1 MADKIV
7 FVDVDGV
14 LNTPRTQRR
23 LNVCSEFSFVDT
35 RKVLRLR
42 DIVERTGA
50 QLVLSSTWRFGADP
64 KAFYLEKMAYCELL
78 EEFRRVRCPIWTD
91 ITPYLPSAKRWQEIN
106 AWLLLHPEVDEY
118 IIIDDWGEDEF
129 RPMMDR
135 LVRCSP
141 MHGLNKER
149 AELAIKMLG
158 EIDNEQDTGV

>member
-1 MADKIV
+1 MGIKCI

-14 LNTPRTQRR
+14 LNCSKTQKR
-23 LNVCSEFSFVDT
+23 LDISHEFFFVDT

-78 EEFRRVRCPIWTD
+78 EEFRRVRCPVWTD

-106 AWLLLHPEVDEY
+106 AWLILHPEVDEF
-118 IIIDDWGEDEF
+118 IILDDWGEDEF
-129 RPMMDR
+129 HPMMDR
-135 LVRCSP
+135 LVKCDARF
-141 MHGLNKER
+141 GLTKER
-149 AELAIKMLG
+149 AELAVKMLNK
-158 EIDNEQDTGV
+158 ENENG